1 MLMLL
6 ILVLV
11 ALDLVVN
18 LFGLYAI
25 HRNKDAWSYGTSK
38 IQGVEKA
45 VSSQVGNVTKTP

>member
-1 MLMLL
+1 MLTLI

-25 HRNKDAWSYGTSK
+25 HRNKDAWSYGAQKLNQAEQAVASK
-38 IQGVEKA
+38 VD
-45 VSSQVGNVTKTP
+45 NVAKTP

>member
-1 MLMLL
+1 MLTLI

-25 HRNKDAWSYGTSK
+25 HRNKDAWSYGAQKLNQAEQVVASK
-38 IQGVEKA
+38 VD
-45 VSSQVGNVTKTP
+45 SVTKTP